1 MRTILSNTRQSF
13 DCLRYNSSLNPEYS
27 SMFDVIAGLRQQA
40 FDIYLQHTMPGPSYT
55 QSSDRIEQFKT
66 VLETIPDGSPGEHSL
81 VWPTFIVASESCVP
95 EQRLFFQQ
103 FLEKQFL
110 RNGFL
115 NILKGL
121 TLLARIWESDDG
133 AWPALLPEP
142 RVFIM

>member
-1 MRTILSNTRQSF
+1 MRTILSNARQSF

-27 SMFDVIAGLRQQA
+27 SMFDIIAGLRQQA
-40 FDIYLQHTMPGPSYT
+40 FDIYLQRTMLDSNCT
-55 QSSDRIEQFKT
+55 QSADKIERFKAM
-66 VLETIPDGSPGEHSL
+66 LEMIPDGSPGEHAL
-81 VWPTFIVASESCVP
+81 VWPTFIVASESCVS

-110 RNGFL
+110 RNGFS

-121 TLLARIWESDDG
+121 VLLARIWASDDG

>member
-1 MRTILSNTRQSF
+1 MRTIMSNARQSF

-40 FDIYLQHTMPGPSYT
+40 FDIYLERTVPGSST
-55 QSSDRIEQFKT
+55 QSADRIERFKA
-66 VLETIPDGSPGEHSL
+66 VLETIPDGSPGDHTL
-81 VWPTFIVASESCVP
+81 VWPTFIVASESRVP
-95 EQRLFFQQ
+95 EHRLFFQQ
-103 FLEKQFL
+103 FLERQFL
-110 RNGFL
+110 RNGFS

-121 TLLARIWESDDG
+121 ALLARIWESDDG

>member
-1 MRTILSNTRQSF
+1 MSNARQSF

-27 SMFDVIAGLRQQA
+27 SMFDIIAGLRQEA
-40 FDIYLQHTMPGPSYT
+40 FDIYLQRTMPGSNYT
-55 QSSDRIEQFKT
+55 QSTDRIERFKA
-66 VLETIPDGSPGEHSL
+66 VLETIPDGSPGEHAL

-95 EQRLFFQQ
+95 EQRLFFQR

-110 RNGFL
+110 RNGFS

-121 TLLARIWESDDG
+121 ALLARIWESDDG
-133 AWPALLPEP
+133 AWPGLLPEP

>member
-1 MRTILSNTRQSF
+1 MRTIMSNARQSF

-40 FDIYLQHTMPGPSYT
+40 FDIYLERTMPGSST
-55 QSSDRIEQFKT
+55 QSADRIERFKA
-66 VLETIPDGSPGEHSL
+66 VLETIPDGSPGDHTL
-81 VWPTFIVASESCVP
+81 VWPTFIVASESLVP
-95 EQRLFFQQ
+95 EHRLFFQQ
-103 FLEKQFL
+103 FLERQFL
-110 RNGFL
+110 RNGFS

-121 TLLARIWESDDG
+121 ALLARIWESDDG